1 MHLAA
6 AQSVVHSTTSFVPE
20 LVQDTDLRLHAKHT
34 KPKTMCF
41 CRPGVGV
48 KWLSQSHVW
57 KQSISLSLEA
67 TNDQLDKLVSEL
79 QESTFPT
86 ISASPAQGLERGT
99 ATPHLYTVGRDQNSG
114 PYICALS
121 TWLFPQPPNL
131 FFRQSAQI
139 QQHIE
144 TRDTS
149 LKGKDSPLK
158 DGMLLEDYS
167 QSNNKPSH
175 QTAS

>member
-1 MHLAA
+1 MHPA
-6 AQSVVHSTTSFVPE
+6 AQSVVHSTASFVPE
-20 LVQDTDLRLHAKHT
+20 LDQNTDLGLHPKHT
-34 KPKTMCF
+34 KPKAMWF
-41 CRPGVGV
+41 CGPGVGV
-48 KWLSQSHVW
+48 KWLSRSYVW

-67 TNDQLDKLVSEL
+67 TNDQLGKLDSEL

-86 ISASPAQGLERGT
+86 VSASPAQGLERGT
-99 ATPHLYTVGRDQNSG
+99 ATPRLYIGGRNQNSG

-121 TWLFPQPPNL
+121 TWLFPQPPNP
-131 FFRQSAQI
+131 FFRQSTQI

-149 LKGKDSPLK
+149 LTRKDSPLK
-158 DGMLLEDYS
+158 GGMLVEDYS